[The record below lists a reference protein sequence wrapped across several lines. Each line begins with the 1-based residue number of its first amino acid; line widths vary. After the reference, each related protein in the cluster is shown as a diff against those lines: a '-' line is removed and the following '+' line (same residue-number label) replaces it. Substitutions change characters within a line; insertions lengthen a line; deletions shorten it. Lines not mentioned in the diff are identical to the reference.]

1 MLRIRERCKTAVC
14 EQLKYKNALLQL
26 LEITQLKA
34 LRYFRM
40 WCGQLTLQLI
50 GVTPQGRG
58 KGSTA
63 ARPGVRL
70 YCVCSHK
77 RPWEPRVKLLLV
89 YRRSPARRADCLQ
102 SSFSGHGTR
111 AKKCN

>member
-1 MLRIRERCKTAVC
+1 MLRIRERWKAAVC
-14 EQLKYKNALLQL
+14 KPLKYKNALLQL

-40 WCGQLTLQLI
+40 GCGQLTLQMI
-50 GVTPQGRG
+50 GVTPPGRG

-63 ARPGVRL
+63 ARQGIRF
-70 YCVCSHK
+70 YCVCSYK

-89 YRRSPARRADCLQ
+89 HRPSPLDERIVSNPDFQ
-102 SSFSGHGTR
+102 VM
-111 AKKCN
+111 